1 MTPCIHG
8 LSDYLFLFINH
19 NADSRYYYVCLSRTG
34 YRTASEYKV
43 KHAQSDAPTATS
55 IPNDTSRF
63 NLGIG
68 IDMTSG
74 SADEAAD
81 RALNSVARKLDK
93 SLSVE
98 STVNEL
104 LAEATDPMNLATLF
118 VGESFSG
125 LSIGRVAIEL
135 VLVARL
141 GAVFVAID

>member
-1 MTPCIHG
+1 M
-8 LSDYLFLFINH
+8 
-19 NADSRYYYVCLSRTG
+19 
-34 YRTASEYKV
+34 

-81 RALNSVARKLDK
+81 RALSSVARKLDK

-104 LAEATDPMNLATLF
+104 LAEATDPTNLATLYYGELVCDLS
-118 VGESFSG
+118 VGWAAQGHFFW
-125 LSIGRVAIEL
+125 SIGWAPFL
-135 VLVARL
+135 
-141 GAVFVAID
+141 